1 MKGLTF
7 YGYSD
12 DNFAYDLDGEGCD
25 EIGCYDSPAVWEVKT
40 PSGEGLLVVGHYA
53 PLDVAGCWSVGLS
66 QLDEDVPLPNW
77 DISFGWEGY
86 SVRISM
92 VVPNDA
98 EVTAK
103 DKKQDAAKG

>member
-1 MKGLTF
+1 
-7 YGYSD
+7 
-12 DNFAYDLDGEGCD
+12 
-25 EIGCYDSPAVWEVKT
+25 
-40 PSGEGLLVVGHYA
+40 
-53 PLDVAGCWSVGLS
+53 VGLS